1 MIMRKLGWIL
11 LLLSLMSP
19 VVLSPGAARA
29 DGVALANAGH
39 QAQLQGQ
46 WDEAIRLYTAALD
59 SGDLNPKGRLLVMG
73 LRANALGV
81 RGRTEEAIAGFDAVI
96 AADPQNP
103 APYVGRGMIHLQRGE
118 AELAIADDD
127 AAIRIAPQ
135 DSFARANR
143 AMAAF
148 YLGKFEDAAK
158 DYAIV
163 QAGDPGDAGFLLWL
177 HLARGRAGIEDDAAF
192 QQSAAAVDPKDWP
205 GPVVAYFRGRA
216 TADQVEAAAAIG
228 SKAEQL
234 QQGCDAGFYLG
245 EDALIQGRKDEAKQ
259 RFAKVLADCDLYRSN
274 FVYFSRTYGAA
285 AAELKRLP

>member
-1 MIMRKLGWIL
+1 MRKLGWL
-11 LLLSLMSP
+11 LLLLFL
-19 VVLSPGAARA
+19 VSPGQARA

-59 SGDLNPKGRLLVMG
+59 SGDLNSKGRLLVMG

-81 RGRTEEAIAGFDAVI
+81 RGRTDEAIAGFDAVI

-103 APYVGRGMIHLQRGE
+103 APYVGRGMVHLQRGE

-148 YLGKFEDAAK
+148 YLGKFAEAAE

-177 HLARGRAGIEDDAAF
+177 HLA
-192 QQSAAAVDPKDWP
+192 
-205 GPVVAYFRGRA
+205 
-216 TADQVEAAAAIG
+216 
-228 SKAEQL
+228 
-234 QQGCDAGFYLG
+234 
-245 EDALIQGRKDEAKQ
+245 
-259 RFAKVLADCDLYRSN
+259 
-274 FVYFSRTYGAA
+274 
-285 AAELKRLP
+285 

>member
-1 MIMRKLGWIL
+1 MIMRKLGWL
-11 LLLSLMSP
+11 LLLFFL
-19 VVLSPGAARA
+19 VSPGQARA

-46 WDEAIRLYTAALD
+46 WDEAIRLYDAALAT
-59 SGDLNPKGRLLVMG
+59 SDLNPKGRLLIMG

-96 AADPQNP
+96 AQDPQNP
-103 APYVGRGMIHLQRGE
+103 APYVGRGMVHLQRGE

-148 YLGKFEDAAK
+148 YLGKFAEAAE

-177 HLARGRAGIEDDAAF
+177 HLARARAGLEDDAAF
-192 QQSAAAVDPKDWP
+192 QRAAAAIDVNSWP
-205 GPVVAYFRGRA
+205 GPAVAYFRGRA
-216 TADQVEAAAAIG
+216 TAAQVEAAAAIG

-259 RFAKVLADCDLYRSN
+259 RFTKVLADCDLYRSN
-274 FVYFSRTYGAA
+274 FIYFSRSYGAA

>member
-1 MIMRKLGWIL
+1 MIMRKLGWL
-11 LLLSLMSP
+11 LLLFFLMSP
-19 VVLSPGAARA
+19 GQARA

-59 SGDLNPKGRLLVMG
+59 SGDLNSKGRLLVMG

-81 RGRTEEAIAGFDAVI
+81 RGRTDEAIAGFDAVI

-103 APYVGRGMIHLQRGE
+103 APYVGRGMVHLQRGD

-148 YLGKFEDAAK
+148 YLGKFAEAAE

-177 HLARGRAGIEDDAAF
+177 HLARARAGLEDDAAF
-192 QQSAAAVDPKDWP
+192 QRAAAAIDVNSWP
-205 GPVVAYFRGRA
+205 GPAVAYFRGRA
-216 TADQVEAAAAIG
+216 TAAQVEAAAIG

-259 RFAKVLADCDLYRSN
+259 RFTKVLADCDLYRSN
-274 FVYFSRTYGAA
+274 FIYFSRSYGAA

>member
-1 MIMRKLGWIL
+1 MIMRKLGWL
-11 LLLSLMSP
+11 LLPMLLLANP
-19 VVLSPGAARA
+19 VPASA

-46 WDEAIRLYTAALD
+46 WDEAIRLYDAALAA
-59 SGDLNPKGRLLVMG
+59 GDLNPKGRLLIMG

-96 AADPQNP
+96 ALDPQNP
-103 APYVGRGMIHLQRGE
+103 APYVGRGMVHLQRGE
-118 AELAIADDD
+118 ADLAIADDD

-148 YLGKFEDAAK
+148 YLGKFADAAK

-163 QAGDPGDAGFLLWL
+163 QAGDPTDAGFLLWL
-177 HLARGRAGIEDDAAF
+177 HLARARADIEDDAAF
-192 QQSAAAVDPKDWP
+192 QRDAAAIDTKDWP

-216 TADQVEAAAAIG
+216 TAGQVEAAAAIG
-228 SKAEQL
+228 SKAAQL

-259 RFAKVLADCDLYRSN
+259 RFAKVLSDCDLYRSN
-274 FVYFSRTYGAA
+274 FIYFSRSYGAA

>member
-1 MIMRKLGWIL
+1 MHKAGLIL
-11 LLLSLMSP
+11 LLLFLVSP
-19 VVLSPGAARA
+19 VLMGPGAAHA

-46 WDEAIRLYTAALD
+46 WDEAIKLYGAALD
-59 SGDLNPKGRLLVMG
+59 AGDLNPKGRLLVMG

-81 RGRTEEAIAGFDAVI
+81 RGRTEEALAGFDAVI

-118 AELAIADDD
+118 ADLAIADDD

-148 YLGKFEDAAK
+148 YLGKFAEAAD

-163 QAGDPGDAGFLLWL
+163 QANDPGDAGFLLWL
-177 HLARGRAGIEDDAAF
+177 HLARARAGIDDAAAF
-192 QQSAAAVDPKDWP
+192 ERAAAAIDPKDWP

-216 TADQVEAAAAIG
+216 TADQVEAAAGLG

-285 AAELKRLP
+285 ATELKRLP